1 MYIDTKQAINIQ
13 LFQLPKWIHSIVVQ
27 EQIPLKALTCTIR
40 QKLHLYHSFLSFT
53 HTTTYKY
60 KCATVV
66 KRQFYCKRV
75 CMTVLPVSCH
85 VQKKLVS
92 LWEII
97 LGCLGK
103 FGCALLLRL
112 SVGICWPSQTH
123 TLHCI
128 TFLSVLC
135 ICQAKIDSAMDAKS
149 TLNTFRTSITSK

>member
-1 MYIDTKQAINIQ
+1 
-13 LFQLPKWIHSIVVQ
+13 
-27 EQIPLKALTCTIR
+27 
-40 QKLHLYHSFLSFT
+40 
-53 HTTTYKY
+53 
-60 KCATVV
+60 
-66 KRQFYCKRV
+66 
-75 CMTVLPVSCH
+75 MTVLPVSCH

-103 FGCALLLRL
+103 FGCALLLGL

-135 ICQAKIDSAMDAKS
+135 IYQAKIDSALDAKS
-149 TLNTFRTSITSK
+149 SLNILRLKHLKQTVQYAISLYARD

>member
-1 MYIDTKQAINIQ
+1 
-13 LFQLPKWIHSIVVQ
+13 
-27 EQIPLKALTCTIR
+27 
-40 QKLHLYHSFLSFT
+40 
-53 HTTTYKY
+53 
-60 KCATVV
+60 
-66 KRQFYCKRV
+66 
-75 CMTVLPVSCH
+75 MTVLPVSCH

-103 FGCALLLRL
+103 FGWALLLGL

-135 ICQAKIDSAMDAKS
+135 ICQAKIDSAMDAKLS
-149 TLNTFRTSITSK
+149 LNIFILSKTCQRNAA